1 MSDDVLKSYNVKRVH
16 GWYLRLAASVGA
28 KQVNGYAP
36 LSSQF
41 LNAYLTNKKKG
52 QVITF
57 TAPPY
62 LQNNLQVASTLQY
75 HRDVFLSQ
83 KEARLGSAGTKKIAG
98 ILPRLETKKW
108 DGASPLSMNYES
120 LVSIGETTLDIIE
133 IQTRGSDADRD
144 LFTSLRGFQLR
155 SDVTLT
161 GIRTGNSVAVAFTS
175 WSAQGLDTYDFNFKE
190 HLTMPNPD
198 YGSTSPDAIEP
209 KKKSFRV
216 YHTNAERM
224 EKAGLAAPYKVVVGP
239 WTVSSTA
246 LLGPATVTVP

>member
-1 MSDDVLKSYNVKRVH
+1 MSDDILKSYDVKRVH

-36 LSSQF
+36 LSAQF

-52 QVITF
+52 QVINF

-62 LQNNLQVASTLQY
+62 LQNNMQVGSTLQY
-75 HRDVFLSQ
+75 HRDVFLS
-83 KEARLGSAGTKKIAG
+83 KKKARLGSAGTKKIAG
-98 ILPRLETKKW
+98 VLPRLQTGKW
-108 DGASPLSMNYES
+108 DGVSALSMNYES
-120 LVSIGETTLDIIE
+120 LVSIGETRLEVIE
-133 IQTRGSDADRD
+133 IQIRGSDADRD

-155 SDVTLT
+155 SDVTLVGT
-161 GIRTGNSVAVAFTS
+161 RSGNVVDVTFRS
-175 WSAQGLDTYDFNFKE
+175 WSAQGLDTYDFNFNE

-209 KKKSFRV
+209 EKRSFRV
-216 YHTNAERM
+216 YHTNAQRM

-246 LLGPATVTVP
+246 LLGPASVTVP